1 MNQTPQRRPRT
12 WVLVMVRATLAF
24 TVLGLLSLSIAE
36 IWVAE
41 ISSDSIWWVVY
52 ALPQVSVAL
61 LAILLCWAPDTRPTG
76 LGFNVGYLNMFGIIF
91 SIIFW
96 KWPLMV
102 VGALTIVA
110 MKVRPRGKPMIFESP
125 PPAILRRF

>member
-12 WVLVMVRATLAF
+12 WVLWVVRATLAL
-24 TVLGLLSLSIAE
+24 TVLGELGVSIAE
-36 IWVAE
+36 IWVAK
-41 ISSDSIWWVVY
+41 ISSDSIWWVAY

-76 LGFNVGYLNMFGIIF
+76 LGLNVIGLLMFGMEGALA
-91 SIIFW
+91 FW

-110 MKVRPRGKPMIFESP
+110 MKVRPRGKPLIFESP